1 MPVRKLAPPYSPF
14 ALEGLEGG
22 PEPWPLAL
30 EDRDVERRAGV
41 KLEEVALLGGIG
53 ELESSG
59 TGCNSQGV
67 TSSTGPVPVCPKELE
82 CVDLGKEGVL
92 GGWEVTLAY

>member
-1 MPVRKLAPPYSPF
+1 MLAPPYNPF
-14 ALEGLEGG
+14 ALEGREGD
-22 PEPWPLAL
+22 PESWPLAL
-30 EDRDVERRAGV
+30 EGRDVERRTGL

-67 TSSTGPVPVCPKELE
+67 TSSTGPVPTCPKELE
-82 CVDLGKEGVL
+82 YVGLR
-92 GGWEVTLAY
+92 